1 MYIDIFTFKQRL
13 NIFVILLLIYLYKI
27 KKKLNKNKEN
37 EINNKDEEKNQLE
50 EDENAEQKPERPVNP
65 NSFIPVMDDMLL
77 TFGQIYYDNK
87 MELIKDN
94 KEVYICTLLDVLFSA
109 GWSSPCRLFY
119 KDLIDIY
126 NKMNDGKS
134 FLK

>member
-1 MYIDIFTFKQRL
+1 M
-13 NIFVILLLIYLYKI
+13 LIYLYKI

-65 NSFIPVMDDMLL
+65 NSFL

-94 KEVYICTLLDVLFSA
+94 KEVYIIVHF
-109 GWSSPCRLFY
+109 
-119 KDLIDIY
+119 
-126 NKMNDGKS
+126 
-134 FLK
+134 